1 MSFKKNWS
9 INTQLKIELAI
20 CEVFMVSILIYSILE
35 KANDMITVSL
45 LISAVLLL
53 IVIPII
59 KWLSKDIITIEEDK
73 ITESGGCDRCVI
85 LKEISAIKKS
95 RRFGT
100 NTIEINGGYI
110 WFYCN
115 KKIINYIICVAS
127 ESKNENII
135 KIIKEEFTINKL

>member
-9 INTQLKIELAI
+9 IITQLKIELAI

-59 KWLSKDIITIEEDK
+59 KWL
-73 ITESGGCDRCVI
+73 
-85 LKEISAIKKS
+85 
-95 RRFGT
+95 GT
-100 NTIEINGGYI
+100 FQGFLE
-110 WFYCN
+110 
-115 KKIINYIICVAS
+115 V
-127 ESKNENII
+127 
-135 KIIKEEFTINKL
+135 